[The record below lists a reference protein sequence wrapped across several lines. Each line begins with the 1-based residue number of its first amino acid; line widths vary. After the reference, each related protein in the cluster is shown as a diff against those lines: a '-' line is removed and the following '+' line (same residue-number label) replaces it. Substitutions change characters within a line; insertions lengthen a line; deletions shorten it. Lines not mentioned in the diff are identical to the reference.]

1 MDGKALYECLKQV
14 AKEAMS
20 PTGTHRETVKET
32 LARKVEGFWCKE
44 IVKVRFKVVGVG
56 LKHR

>member
-1 MDGKALYECLKQV
+1 MT
-14 AKEAMS
+14 KEDTL
-20 PTGTHRETVKET
+20 PTGTHEETVKET
-32 LARKVEGFWCKE
+32 LARKGEGSRCKE

>member
-1 MDGKALYECLKQV
+1 MDGKALYQCLKQV
-14 AKEAMS
+14 TKEDTLPA
-20 PTGTHRETVKET
+20 GTHEETVKET
-32 LARKVEGFWCKE
+32 LARKGEGSWCKE